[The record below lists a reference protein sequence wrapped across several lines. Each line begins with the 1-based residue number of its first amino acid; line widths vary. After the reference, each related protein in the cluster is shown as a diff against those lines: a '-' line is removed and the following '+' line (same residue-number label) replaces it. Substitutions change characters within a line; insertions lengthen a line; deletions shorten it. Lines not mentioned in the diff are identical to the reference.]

1 METTTRSSDYLML
14 SLDLPPV
21 PLFKN
26 ENKESVV
33 SQVAAARGREA

>member
-33 SQVAAARGREA
+33 NQVGTAHEGEM